1 MTRLGNNH
9 ANHESNGKNTMP
21 TISVKTLPT
30 DPSPSQILNR
40 LDQSQV
46 DAYNRDG
53 LLLVPNLFNNDEID
67 LLKQLTQIDPTI
79 EHGIGGPLDSH
90 GNASEFFAFSGVPD
104 DLLGAFVRVERLVK
118 TSQDLLAGQEP
129 YHWHTKLSF
138 KPPGTKARWD
148 WHQDYGSWYKEGA
161 LYPNS
166 LTAMIAVD
174 PVNQENGCVEI
185 IRGSHRCGRIDH
197 IPVGHSM
204 GADPQWVEWLLERN
218 DLVLCEMTPGDC
230 VFFHSNALHSSGP
243 NLTDHPRT
251 VLQVSYN
258 AVDSAPPANS
268 LSFASHRFEP
278 LTTIPDTALLSHNW
292 GETVDVKAHAKL
304 ARIRNSD
311 PARDQNIYG
320 YTFNRKYPETIK
332 E

>member
-1 MTRLGNNH
+1 
-9 ANHESNGKNTMP
+9 MP
-21 TISVKTLPT
+21 TISVSTLPT
-30 DPSPSQILNR
+30 TSLPTQSLNR
-40 LDQSQV
+40 LKQSQV

-53 LLLVPNLFNNDEID
+53 LLLVPNLFNNAEINQ
-67 LLKQLTQIDPTI
+67 LKQLIQIDPTI
-79 EHGIGGPLDSH
+79 EHEIGGPLDSH

-104 DLLGAFVRVERLVK
+104 DLLGAFVRVERLVE
-118 TSQDLLAGQEP
+118 TSRDLLAREEI
-129 YHWHTKLSF
+129 YHWHTKISF

-174 PVNQENGCVEI
+174 PVDQENGCLEI

-197 IPVGHSM
+197 IPVGRSM

-218 DLVLCEMTPGDC
+218 DLILCEMTPGDC
-230 VFFHSNALHSSGP
+230 VFFHSNVLHSSGP
-243 NLTDHPRT
+243 NLTNRPRT

-268 LSFASHRFEP
+268 LSFTGHRFEA
-278 LTTIPDTALLSHNW
+278 LNTIPDSALLSHNW
-292 GETVDVKAHAKL
+292 GEGVDIKTHDRLTRIKNHDR
-304 ARIRNSD
+304 ARG
-311 PARDQNIYG
+311 QNIYG
-320 YTFNRKYPETIK
+320 YTFNRKYPEGTK
-332 E
+332 QD